1 MGKML
6 YHKYVPNKAVFVT
19 REIGN
24 DNPLFILCFS
34 LVLYAILCMM
44 YVWAYVSMVDTL
56 VDPTVE
62 AACLKY
68 EGHLNSNNS

>member
-1 MGKML
+1 MC
-6 YHKYVPNKAVFVT
+6 PT
-19 REIGN
+19 RQSLSPEKLAMTT
-24 DNPLFILCFS
+24 PPFILCFS